1 MWQIGRSG
9 PSARGPH
16 PFRFSVAL
24 VHGVPSVS
32 PNSVEL
38 QETMA
43 NPIDLV
49 ERMALGQEW
58 PCERRG
64 DDELTI
70 ELAGQWCHYKLCFA
84 WHGELGVMQVSAALD
99 LSVPARRL
107 SAVNGLLALANEKLW
122 LGHFELWS
130 AERLPV
136 FRHSMIF
143 RDGNAAGPELIEDL
157 VDVAMNECERFYP
170 AFQFVIQG
178 GKRAEEAMQLSL
190 LETEGEA

>member
-1 MWQIGRSG
+1 MS
-9 PSARGPH
+9 
-16 PFRFSVAL
+16 L
-24 VHGVPSVS
+24 
-32 PNSVEL
+32 NSVEL
-38 QETMA
+38 QESIA

-49 ERMALGQEW
+49 ERMAMGQDW

-70 ELAGQWCHYKLCFA
+70 ELGGQWCQYKLCFA

-99 LSVPARRL
+99 LPVPSRRVA
-107 SAVNGLLALANEKLW
+107 AVQGLLALANEKLW

-130 AERLPV
+130 ADRIPV

-157 VDVAMNECERFYP
+157 VDVAMTECERFYP
-170 AFQFVIQG
+170 AFQFVIVG
-178 GKRAEEAMQLSL
+178 GKRPADAIQLSL